1 MEPGFKRNGS
11 SAAATTEAARNEKRQ
26 LPARGSGRGSGRDG
40 DRGRGRGRG
49 RGRSSAADSPGTLVL
64 ALAGATA
71 ATPKHIAQARPFY
84 CLLADQITDKGRDRE
99 RERTQESESDIY
111 TYMRVCGVC
120 VCSYLPLYLGEFAG
134 SRNEFSTILL
144 YRVVF
149 SFFLFGFQCRA
160 YSLTC
165 SRSCSLSLSRSLSF
179 SLCAC
184 TFSQLSMPCCK
195 SISCLCVCVWVLY
208 AYPAHT
214 DAHTLKMFI
223 SWHCPLEIIISH
235 AQNRPLD
242 LLNYPEEWRHVCSR
256 RREER
261 TPAINSDS

>member
-1 MEPGFKRNGS
+1 MG
-11 SAAATTEAARNEKRQ
+11 AAFQLQLPLCLWSLDLSVTVLLQQQPPKQHETKSDSCQPEAVAAVVAETATELGAEEEAEAEAAQQTHQGHSYSHSQAQ
-26 LPARGSGRGSGRDG
+26 LLQPLSILHRR
-40 DRGRGRGRG
+40 
-49 RGRSSAADSPGTLVL
+49 VL
-64 ALAGATA
+64 FTV
-71 ATPKHIAQARPFY
+71 
-84 CLLADQITDKGRDRE
+84 CSQIKLRIKAETE

-111 TYMRVCGVC
+111 TYVCVSVCVC

-195 SISCLCVCVWVLY
+195 SISCLCVCVSECSMLILRILT
-208 AYPAHT
+208 HT
-214 DAHTLKMFI
+214 
-223 SWHCPLEIIISH
+223 P
-235 AQNRPLD
+235 
-242 LLNYPEEWRHVCSR
+242 
-256 RREER
+256 
-261 TPAINSDS
+261 

>member
-1 MEPGFKRNGS
+1 MALAET
-11 SAAATTEAARNEKRQ
+11 ATEVGAEEEAEAEAAQQTHQGHSYSHSQAQ
-26 LPARGSGRGSGRDG
+26 LLQPLSILHRR
-40 DRGRGRGRG
+40 
-49 RGRSSAADSPGTLVL
+49 VL
-64 ALAGATA
+64 FTV
-71 ATPKHIAQARPFY
+71 
-84 CLLADQITDKGRDRE
+84 CSQIKLRIKAETE
-99 RERTQESESDIY
+99 RENAREWERHIH
-111 TYMRVCGVC
+111 VHACVWCVC